1 MASCTSNK
9 MTGIT
14 AISLLSATY
23 TVTNN
28 SVNAITTA
36 LLDFKINSNIIINDN
51 IQITVPPSI
60 TVVGIL
66 NTIVITNGNVTNY
79 SPSVTYNPNTSY
91 TTITTTGANAIP
103 GSTI

>member
-1 MASCTSNK
+1 
-9 MTGIT
+9 
-14 AISLLSATY
+14 
-23 TVTNN
+23 
-28 SVNAITTA
+28 
-36 LLDFKINSNIIINDN
+36 
-51 IQITVPPSI
+51 VPPSI